1 MHIKEVITNILKEKK
16 IDLFVDMDGV
26 IAAYEFGMPLD
37 FDKKRPLLSNINKIK
52 ELSKLEGVTLH
63 ILSCCKKDYQINLKN
78 QWLDKYA
85 PFIEKEKRFIL
96 SKETIID
103 LSSANM
109 KLNFLQNYNTNSQ
122 IVVIDDDNH
131 VIKTLGN
138 NLENAIILQD
148 SELID

>member
-1 MHIKEVITNILKEKK
+1 MHIKEVITNILKKDK

-52 ELSKLEGVTLH
+52 ELSKLEGLTIH
-63 ILSCCKKDYQINLKN
+63 ILSCCKKDYQIELKN

-85 PFIEKEKRFIL
+85 PFIDKDRRFIL
-96 SKETIID
+96 SKETITD

-109 KLNFLQNYNTNSQ
+109 KLNFLQNYNTNSK
-122 IVVIDDDNH
+122 IVVIDDDNQ

-138 NLENAIILQD
+138 NLQNIIVLQD

>member
-1 MHIKEVITNILKEKK
+1 MHIKEVITNILKKDK

-52 ELSKLEGVTLH
+52 ELSKLEGLTIH
-63 ILSCCKKDYQINLKN
+63 ILSCCKKDYQIELKN

-85 PFIEKEKRFIL
+85 PFIDKDRRFIL
-96 SKETIID
+96 SKETITD

-109 KLNFLQNYNTNSQ
+109 KLNFLQRHKTNSK
-122 IVVIDDDNH
+122 IVVIDDDNQ

-138 NLENAIILQD
+138 NLQNIIVLQD

>member
-1 MHIKEVITNILKEKK
+1 MHIKEVITDILKKTN

-52 ELSKLEGVTLH
+52 ELSKLNGVKLH
-63 ILSCCKKDYQINLKN
+63 ILSCCKKDYQIDLKN

-85 PFIEKEKRFIL
+85 NFFDKENRFIL
-96 SKETIID
+96 SKETIVN
-103 LSSANM
+103 LSSAEM
-109 KLNFLQNYNTNSQ
+109 KLNFLKNYKTNSQ
-122 IVVIDDDNH
+122 IVVIDDDNQ
-131 VIKTLGN
+131 VIKTIGK
-138 NLENAIILQD
+138 NLSNVIVLQD

>member
-1 MHIKEVITNILKEKK
+1 MHIKEVITNILKKDK

-52 ELSKLEGVTLH
+52 ELSKLEGLTIH
-63 ILSCCKKDYQINLKN
+63 ILSCCKKDYQVELKN

-85 PFIEKEKRFIL
+85 PFIDKDRRFIL
-96 SKETIID
+96 SKETITD

-109 KLNFLQNYNTNSQ
+109 KLNFLQKYKTNSK
-122 IVVIDDDNH
+122 IVVIDDDNQ

-138 NLENAIILQD
+138 NLQNIIVLQD

>member
-1 MHIKEVITNILKEKK
+1 MHIKEVITNILKKDK

-52 ELSKLEGVTLH
+52 ELSKLEGLTIH
-63 ILSCCKKDYQINLKN
+63 ILSCCKKDYQIELKN

-85 PFIEKEKRFIL
+85 PFIEKDRRFIL
-96 SKETIID
+96 SKETITD

-109 KLNFLQNYNTNSQ
+109 KLNFLQKHKTNSK
-122 IVVIDDDNH
+122 IVVIDDDNQ

-138 NLENAIILQD
+138 NLQNIIVLQD

>member
-1 MHIKEVITNILKEKK
+1 MHIKEVITNILKKDK

-52 ELSKLEGVTLH
+52 ELSKLEGLTIH
-63 ILSCCKKDYQINLKN
+63 ILSCCKKDYQIELKN

-85 PFIEKEKRFIL
+85 PFIDKDRRFIL
-96 SKETIID
+96 SKETITD

-109 KLNFLQNYNTNSQ
+109 KLNFLQKHKTNSK
-122 IVVIDDDNH
+122 IVVIDDDNQ

-138 NLENAIILQD
+138 NLQNIIVLQD

>member
-1 MHIKEVITNILKEKK
+1 MHIKEVITNILKKDK

-52 ELSKLEGVTLH
+52 ELSKLEGLTIH
-63 ILSCCKKDYQINLKN
+63 ILSCCKKDYQIELKN

-85 PFIEKEKRFIL
+85 PFIDKDRRFIL
-96 SKETIID
+96 SKETITD

-109 KLNFLQNYNTNSQ
+109 KLNFLQKYKTNSK
-122 IVVIDDDNH
+122 IVVIDDDNQ

-138 NLENAIILQD
+138 NLQNIIVLQD

>member
-1 MHIKEVITNILKEKK
+1 MHIKEVITDILKKSN

-52 ELSKLEGVTLH
+52 ELSKLNGVKLH
-63 ILSCCKKDYQINLKN
+63 ILSCCKKDYQIDLKN

-85 PFIEKEKRFIL
+85 NFFDKENRFIL
-96 SKETIID
+96 SKETIVN
-103 LSSANM
+103 LSSAEM
-109 KLNFLQNYNTNSQ
+109 KLNFLKNYKTNSQ
-122 IVVIDDDNH
+122 IVVIDDDNQ
-131 VIKTLGN
+131 VIKTIGK
-138 NLENAIILQD
+138 NLSNVIVLQD